1 MKRCSECRREYDNSM
16 MFCLDDGAELLYGP
30 ASDEPAT
37 ALFTADAVRTAV
49 LGSDFP
55 VSSANSIA
63 VLPFT
68 HMSSDEDNE
77 YFCDG
82 LAEELINALSKID
95 ELKVAARTSAFSF
108 KGRETA
114 IPEIAKKLGVKTVL
128 EGSVRKSGDRMRIT
142 VQLINAADGY
152 HLWSERYDREFKDVF
167 DVQDE
172 ITLAVVDA
180 LKVKL
185 LGREKAALLKKGTE
199 NPQAYELYMRGRFLW
214 NRRTVG
220 DFEKAIEQFQMA
232 IDIDPTYALAYSG
245 IADCLLFLG
254 YYEACSPAEAAA
266 KAKEAVTKALAMDAS
281 LAEAHASMAVYKIY
295 FEFDWNGGEDGLRKA
310 IELNPKLPTARYWYC
325 SVLDA
330 FGRFDESIEQGR
342 IAHEIDPLD
351 LISPCNIVRALTHA
365 GRYTEAI
372 DLALKTLEIAPE
384 FYVTHWALGV
394 VYLKTGKFEEAV
406 ERFRFA
412 AAKGFLFLRAYLGYA
427 LALSGRTDE
436 AREILAELHAE
447 KNRRYVSP
455 LCMCVIHT
463 GLGEIEDALDWL
475 EEAWRMRTILLM
487 WIKTEPIFDAL
498 REESRFKNVLVQMN
512 LSD

>member
-1 MKRCSECRREYDNSM
+1 MKRCPQCGREYDNSM

-37 ALFTADAVRTAV
+37 AILSSAEAKTAV
-49 LGSDFP
+49 LNAGSANAP
-55 VSSANSIA
+55 NSIA

-68 HMSSDEDNE
+68 HMSWAEDDE

-95 ELKVAARTSAFSF
+95 QLKVPARTSAFSF
-108 KGRETA
+108 KGKDTH
-114 IPEIAKKLGVKTVL
+114 ISEIAQKLGVRTIL

-185 LGREKAALLKKGTE
+185 LGDEKAAVLKRGTE
-199 NPQAYELYMRGRFLW
+199 NAKAYELYMRGRFLW
-214 NRRTVG
+214 NRRTIG

-232 IDIDPTYALAYSG
+232 IEIDPTYALAYSG
-245 IADCLLFLG
+245 LADCLLFLG
-254 YYEACSPAEAAA
+254 YYEAYSPADAAL
-266 KAKEAVTKALAMDAS
+266 KAKQAVTKALAMDDS
-281 LAEAHASMAVYKIY
+281 LAEAQASMAVYKMY
-295 FEFDWNGGEDGLRKA
+295 FEFDWRGGEAGLRKA

-325 SVLDA
+325 SFLDA
-330 FGRFDESIEQGR
+330 LGRFDESIEQGR
-342 IAHEIDPLD
+342 VAHELDPLD
-351 LISPCNIVRALTHA
+351 LITLNNIARTLTHA
-365 GRYTEAI
+365 GRHDEAI

-394 VYLKTGKFEEAV
+394 VYLKIGKLDEAV

-412 AAKGFLFLRAYLGYA
+412 AAKSSLLFLRAYLGFA
-427 LALSGRTDE
+427 LALSGNTAE
-436 AREILAELHAE
+436 ARQILAELHAE
-447 KNRRYVSP
+447 GKRTYVSP
-455 LCMCVIHT
+455 LCICLVHI
-463 GLGEIEDALDWL
+463 GLGEIETALDLL
-475 EEAWRMRTILLM
+475 EDAWTMKTVLLI
-487 WIKTEPIFDAL
+487 WIKTEPVFDAL
-498 REESRFKNVLVQMN
+498 RDEPRFNDLVMKMRFA
-512 LSD
+512 D